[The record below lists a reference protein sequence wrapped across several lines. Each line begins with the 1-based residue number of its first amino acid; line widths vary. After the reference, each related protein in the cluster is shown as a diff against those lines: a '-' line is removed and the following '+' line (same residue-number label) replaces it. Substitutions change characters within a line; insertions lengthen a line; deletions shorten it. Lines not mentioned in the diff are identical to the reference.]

1 MLSVTLHFSHF
12 VWIHHKSFFWVWHIA
27 QSNFLSVV
35 VSQCWRLV
43 ASRWPVLVTKA
54 GLFMGFSGV
63 AVGQQ
68 AVPYSSQVSVGS
80 LYWEFRTMGDC
91 LELWGWWR
99 NDFFDH
105 FHIWQL
111 AAVSPS
117 VTFIS
122 TTHVVILILYNGWLQ
137 GIYAVINVKLPS
149 SGRLWKCVSMC
160 TSSLSF
166 QTITG
171 MLPVVVTLMSLFSIF
186 SVLIAKLPGILLWFG
201 VTVPQKFILFFVRL
215 LIYVRRRNG
224 TVHILLVTCFTV
236 KWFIMSKSFPQYI
249 STSYV

>member
-1 MLSVTLHFSHF
+1 MSL
-12 VWIHHKSFFWVWHIA
+12 FWAWHIA

-35 VSQCWRLV
+35 VSQCWWLV
-43 ASRWPVLVTKA
+43 TSRWPVLITKA
-54 GLFMGFSGV
+54 GLFTGFSGV

-80 LYWEFRTMGDC
+80 LYWEFRTMGLKESGC

-99 NDFFDH
+99 NDFFVH
-105 FHIWQL
+105 FHIWQM
-111 AAVSPS
+111 AGFSHS

-122 TTHVVILILYNGWLQ
+122 TTHVVILILYSGWLQ
-137 GIYAVINVKLPS
+137 GIYAVINIKLPS
-149 SGRLWKCVSMC
+149 AGRLWKCVSMC

-171 MLPVVVTLMSLFSIF
+171 MSPLVVTLMSLLSIF
-186 SVLIAKLPGILLWFG
+186 SVLIAKLPGIVVWFD

-224 TVHILLVTCFTV
+224 TVHI
-236 KWFIMSKSFPQYI
+236 
-249 STSYV
+249 